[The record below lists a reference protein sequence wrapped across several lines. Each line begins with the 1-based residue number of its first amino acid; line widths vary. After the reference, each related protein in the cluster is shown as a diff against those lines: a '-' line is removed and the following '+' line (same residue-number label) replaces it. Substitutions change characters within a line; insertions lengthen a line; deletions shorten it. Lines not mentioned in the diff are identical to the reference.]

1 MARERKKPVAAVDL
15 AKPTK
20 TSTGSPEETTADTP
34 EKSPDGKPGKA
45 TSASASEKAFG
56 LDIDIERLVDEHE
69 EEVSEGGKTTR
80 RQGIYL
86 LPNLFTTGALFAG
99 FYAIIASM
107 RADFEAAAIAIFF
120 AMLFDGLDGRIAR
133 LTNTSSKFGEEYD
146 SLSDMVS
153 FGVAPALVAYSWG
166 LSELGKF
173 GWSVAFI
180 YSACAALRLARFN
193 TQIGVADKAWFTGLA
208 SPAAAATVA
217 ALVWV
222 CNDSGWVG
230 AELPLE
236 VAALA
241 AVLIALVGILMIANV
256 PYYSFKT
263 LDHHGR
269 VPFAVIIAIVLIFS
283 LVTLDPP
290 RVLLCAALIYAASG
304 PLMLL
309 RRSKA

>member
-1 MARERKKPVAAVDL
+1 VGE
-15 AKPTK
+15 
-20 TSTGSPEETTADTP
+20 
-34 EKSPDGKPGKA
+34 
-45 TSASASEKAFG
+45 SASAERSFG

-69 EEVSEGGKTTR
+69 EEVSEDGKTTR

-99 FYAIIASM
+99 FYAIIAGM
-107 RADFEAAAIAIFF
+107 RGDFEAASIAIFF

-133 LTNTSSKFGEEYD
+133 LTNTSSKFGAEYD

-153 FGVAPALVAYSWG
+153 FGVAPALVVYSWG

-180 YSACAALRLARFN
+180 YAACAALRLARFN
-193 TQIGVADKAWFTGLA
+193 TQIEVADKAWFTGLA
-208 SPAAAATVA
+208 SPAAAATIA

-222 CNDSGWVG
+222 CNDSGLTG
-230 AELPLE
+230 AELPVE
-236 VAALA
+236 VAAVG
-241 AVLIALVGILMIANV
+241 AVLTALIGILMIANV

-263 LDHHGR
+263 IDAHGR
-269 VPFAVIIAIVLIFS
+269 VPFAVIILIVLIFS
-283 LVTLDPP
+283 LVTVDPP
-290 RVLLCAALIYAASG
+290 RVLLGAALIYAASG

-309 RRSKA
+309 RRGRN